1 MMKLG
6 IAWKIARR
14 YFAAKRSQHLINIIS
29 KISVVGVCVGTMG
42 LIIVLS
48 VFNGF
53 GNLVLNM
60 YDSFDPDIVITPVQG
75 KTFLPEQAQLDKIKA
90 LPFVNTTTSVLEENV
105 LLRYKERQYIAT
117 MKGVSSTFFNS
128 SDLKNKIIDGEPI
141 LRHGDLN
148 FMIPG
153 AGIAYSLGLKINDPV
168 SRINVYL
175 PKKGIDPSNALLN
188 PEEAFSQRTIAAS
201 AVFSVQQDFD
211 NKYAIVPIDFIREM
225 MGEEMKISSIEIKLT
240 DGIAEEE
247 AAKNIQQLAGSGFK
261 VKDRYQQH
269 DFLYKILKSE
279 KAGVYLI
286 LGFILLIATF
296 NVFGSLTMLIID
308 KKKDILA
315 LINMGASVGFIKKV
329 FFIEGLLISVF
340 GAATGMLLGGVICF
354 LQQHFEIIKLGNAE
368 NFVTS
373 SYPVAMQANDFL
385 IVAVIVLSIG
395 SCAAFIT
402 SRLIVKRQLQYINI

>member
-1 MMKLG
+1 MKVGL
-6 IAWKIARR
+6 AWKIARR
-14 YFAAKRSQHLINIIS
+14 YFAAKRSHHLINIIS
-29 KISVVGVCVGTMG
+29 KISVAGVCVGTMG

-60 YDSFDPDIVITPVQG
+60 YDSFDPDIAITPAKGKFFNPEDVQI
-75 KTFLPEQAQLDKIKA
+75 EKIKA
-90 LPFVNTTTSVLEENV
+90 LSSVSVTTYTLEENV
-105 LLRYKERQYIAT
+105 LLRYKERQFIAT
-117 MKGVSSTFFNS
+117 MKGVSSTYFQS
-128 SDLKNKIIDGEPI
+128 SDLQTKIIDGSPT

-153 AGIAYSLGLKINDPV
+153 AGIAYSLGLKLNDPV

-175 PKKGIDPSNALLN
+175 PKKGIDPSSALMN
-188 PEEAFSQRTIAAS
+188 PDEAFSQRTIAAS

-211 NKYAIVPIDFIREM
+211 NKFAIVPIDFIREM
-225 MGEEMKISSIEIKLT
+225 MGEEKKISSIEIKLKKGVDQKT
-240 DGIAEEE
+240 
-247 AAKNIQQLAGSGFK
+247 AAQEIQQLTGTNFK
-261 VKDRYQQH
+261 VKDRFQQH

-286 LGFILLIATF
+286 MCFILLIATF

-308 KKKDILA
+308 KKKDILS
-315 LINMGASVGFIKKV
+315 LINMGASVSFIKKV

-340 GAATGMLLGGVICF
+340 GAGIGMLLGGGICF
-354 LQQHFEIIKLGNAE
+354 LQQRFEIIKLGDAE

-373 SYPVAMQANDFL
+373 SYPVAMQLNDFIL
-385 IVAVIVLSIG
+385 VAVIVLSIG
-395 SCAAFIT
+395 SLAAFVT
-402 SRLIVKRQLQYINI
+402 SRLIVKRQLENTII

>member
-1 MMKLG
+1 MKVGL
-6 IAWKIARR
+6 AWKIARR
-14 YFAAKRSQHLINIIS
+14 YFAAKRSHHLINIIS
-29 KISVVGVCVGTMG
+29 KISVAGVCVGTMG

-60 YDSFDPDIVITPVQG
+60 YDSFDPDIVITPAKG
-75 KTFLPEQAQLDKIKA
+75 KFFNPEDAQIEKIKA
-90 LPFVNTTTSVLEENV
+90 LSSVSVTTYTLEENV
-105 LLRYKERQYIAT
+105 LLRYKERQFIAT
-117 MKGVSSTFFNS
+117 MKGVSSTYFQS
-128 SDLKNKIIDGEPI
+128 SDLQTKIIDGSPM

-153 AGIAYSLGLKINDPV
+153 AGIAYSLGLKLNDPV

-175 PKKGIDPSNALLN
+175 PKKGIDPSSALMN
-188 PEEAFSQRTIAAS
+188 PDEAFSQRTIAAS

-211 NKYAIVPIDFIREM
+211 NKFAIVPIDFIREM
-225 MGEEMKISSIEIKLT
+225 MGEEKKISSIEIKLKK
-240 DGIAEEE
+240 GIDQQV
-247 AAKNIQQLAGSGFK
+247 AAQQIQQLTGANFN

-269 DFLYKILKSE
+269 EFLYKILKSE

-286 LGFILLIATF
+286 LCFILLIATF

-308 KKKDILA
+308 KKKDILS
-315 LINMGASVGFIKKV
+315 LINMGASVSFIKKV

-340 GAATGMLLGGVICF
+340 GAGIGMLLGAGICF
-354 LQQHFEIIKLGNAE
+354 AQQQFEIIKLGDAE

-373 SYPVAMQANDFL
+373 SYPVAMQLNDFL
-385 IVAVIVLSIG
+385 LVAIIVLSIG
-395 SCAAFIT
+395 SLAAFVT
-402 SRLIVKRQLQYINI
+402 SRLIVKRQLENTII

>member
-1 MMKLG
+1 MKLG

-14 YFAAKRSQHLINIIS
+14 YFAAKRSHHLINIIS
-29 KISVVGVCVGTMG
+29 KISVAGVCVGTMG

-60 YDSFDPDIVITPVQG
+60 YDSFDPDIVMLPVHG
-75 KTFLPEQAQLDKIKA
+75 KTFLPQEAKLDKIKA
-90 LPFVNTTTSVLEENV
+90 LPFVEITTTVLEENV
-105 LLRYKERQYIAT
+105 LLRYKERQFIAT
-117 MKGVSSTFFNS
+117 MKGVSESFFKS
-128 SDLKNKIIDGEPI
+128 SQLETKIIDGSPL
-141 LRHGDLN
+141 LRHGEMN

-175 PKKGIDPSNALLN
+175 PKKGIDPANALLN
-188 PEEAFSQRTIAAS
+188 PDDAFSQRTIAAS

-211 NKYAIVPIDFIREM
+211 NKYAIVPIGFIREM
-225 MGEEMKISSIEIKLT
+225 MGEEEKVSSIEIKLRKGT
-240 DGIAEEE
+240 NEEE
-247 AAKNIQQLAGSGFK
+247 ARTQIQQIAGSEFK
-261 VKDRYQQH
+261 VKDRFQQH

-308 KKKDILA
+308 KKKDIHA
-315 LINMGASVGFIKKV
+315 LLNMGATVSFIKKV

-340 GAATGMLLGGVICF
+340 GAGLGMLLGGLICF

-373 SYPVAMQANDFL
+373 SYPVAMQTNDF
-385 IVAVIVLSIG
+385 IMVTVIVLSIG
-395 SCAAFIT
+395 ALAAFIT
-402 SRLIVKRQLQYINI
+402 SRLIVKRQLINKNF

>member
-1 MMKLG
+1 MKVGL
-6 IAWKIARR
+6 AWKIARR
-14 YFAAKRSQHLINIIS
+14 YFAAKRSHHLINIIS
-29 KISVVGVCVGTMG
+29 KISVAGVCVGTMG

-60 YDSFDPDIVITPVQG
+60 YDSFDPDIVITPAKG
-75 KTFLPEQAQLDKIKA
+75 KFFNPEEAHIEKIKA
-90 LPFVNTTTSVLEENV
+90 LSSVSVTTYTLEENV
-105 LLRYKERQYIAT
+105 LLRYKERQFIAT
-117 MKGVSSTFFNS
+117 MKGVSSTYFQS
-128 SDLKNKIIDGEPI
+128 SDLQTKIIDGSPI

-153 AGIAYSLGLKINDPV
+153 AGIAYSLGLKLNDPV

-175 PKKGIDPSNALLN
+175 PKKGIDPSSALMN
-188 PEEAFSQRTIAAS
+188 PDEAFSQRTIAAS

-211 NKYAIVPIDFIREM
+211 NKFAIVPIDFIREM
-225 MGEEMKISSIEIKLT
+225 MGEEKKISSIEIKLKKGVDQQT
-240 DGIAEEE
+240 
-247 AAKNIQQLAGSGFK
+247 AAQEIQQLTGAKFK
-261 VKDRYQQH
+261 VKDRFQQH

-286 LGFILLIATF
+286 MCFILLIATF

-308 KKKDILA
+308 KKKDILS
-315 LINMGASVGFIKKV
+315 LINMGASVSFIKKV

-340 GAATGMLLGGVICF
+340 GAGIGMLLGGGICF
-354 LQQHFEIIKLGNAE
+354 AQQRFEIIKLGDAE

-373 SYPVAMQANDFL
+373 SYPVAMQLNDFIL
-385 IVAVIVLSIG
+385 VAVIVLSIG
-395 SCAAFIT
+395 SLAAFVT
-402 SRLIVKRQLQYINI
+402 SRLIVKRQLENTII

>member
-1 MMKLG
+1 MKVGL
-6 IAWKIARR
+6 AWKIARR
-14 YFAAKRSQHLINIIS
+14 YFAAKRSHHLINIIS
-29 KISVVGVCVGTMG
+29 KISVAGVCVGTMG

-60 YDSFDPDIVITPVQG
+60 YDSFDPDIVITPAKG
-75 KTFLPEQAQLDKIKA
+75 KFFNPEEAHIDKIKA
-90 LPFVNTTTSVLEENV
+90 LSSVSVTTYTLEENV
-105 LLRYKERQYIAT
+105 LLRYKERQFIAT
-117 MKGVSSTFFNS
+117 LKGVSSTYFQS
-128 SDLKNKIIDGEPI
+128 SDLQTKIIDGSPI

-153 AGIAYSLGLKINDPV
+153 AGIAYSLGLKLNDPV

-175 PKKGIDPSNALLN
+175 PKKGIDPSSALMN
-188 PEEAFSQRTIAAS
+188 PDEAFSQRTIAAS

-211 NKYAIVPIDFIREM
+211 NKFAIVPIDFIREM
-225 MGEEMKISSIEIKLT
+225 MGEEKKISSIEIKLKKGVDQQT
-240 DGIAEEE
+240 
-247 AAKNIQQLAGSGFK
+247 AAQEIQQLTGAKFK
-261 VKDRYQQH
+261 VKDRFQQH

-286 LGFILLIATF
+286 MCFILLIATF

-308 KKKDILA
+308 KKKDILS
-315 LINMGASVGFIKKV
+315 LINMGASVSFIKKV

-340 GAATGMLLGGVICF
+340 GAGIGMLLGGGICF
-354 LQQHFEIIKLGNAE
+354 AQQRFEIIKLGDAE

-373 SYPVAMQANDFL
+373 SYPVAMQLNDFIL
-385 IVAVIVLSIG
+385 VAVIVLSIG
-395 SCAAFIT
+395 SLAAFIT
-402 SRLIVKRQLQYINI
+402 SRLIVKRQLENTII